1 MDGSSLWSHSF
12 ISHNGIILTIW
23 NSTLEN
29 RAAMMASHIHWSSE
43 LQARL
48 PPSCHLCLAAPL
60 QGSRKGLSNP
70 ASDARHFPDT
80 LRSWRYTHML
90 NQIHQKT
97 LPVPYWTI
105 LSPRP
110 SLVSSKSM
118 TSHLEHSYL
127 SFRWRSQDCEKN
139 PTSLTGLVPLAAS
152 RQLSSLIILRK
163 KSDIQ

>member
-12 ISHNGIILTIW
+12 ISHYGIILTIW

-29 RAAMMASHIHWSSE
+29 RAAMMASHIHLSSE

-48 PPSCHLCLAAPL
+48 PPSCHLCRATPL
-60 QGSRKGLSNP
+60 QGSKKGLSNP

-80 LRSWRYTHML
+80 LGSSRYL
-90 NQIHQKT
+90 NQIHWKT

-118 TSHLEHSYL
+118 TSHLEHSYFSFKL
-127 SFRWRSQDCEKN
+127 SSRDCRKILPASLDSFRLQRQDNCRH
-139 PTSLTGLVPLAAS
+139 S
-152 RQLSSLIILRK
+152 
-163 KSDIQ
+163 